1 MGLSGPAYW
10 GRICQSCVFNL
21 LQPTCSSSQ
30 RWLTLFSWSSA
41 FPRTQADVSWGEEDA
56 AKNHRVKNVSG
67 ASPSREVLNNRSE
80 LSDELL
86 CGFAVVISWYSTR
99 LRVSQHVNGLRY
111 NTQVCMTREDPR
123 LCGWFVSASK
133 SSNFPQN
140 TEVLLKERGWGQLL
154 FKVEE

>member
-1 MGLSGPAYW
+1 MWLSGPAYW

-30 RWLTLFSWSSA
+30 RWLTLFSWSSV
-41 FPRTQADVSWGEEDA
+41 FPQKQADVSWGEEDA

-99 LRVSQHVNGLRY
+99 LSFTACKRPPLQHAGGSEALRL
-111 NTQVCMTREDPR
+111 VR
-123 LCGWFVSASK
+123 LSIKKFKFSTKHRSAAKGAWMRSA
-133 SSNFPQN
+133 P
-140 TEVLLKERGWGQLL
+140 V
-154 FKVEE
+154 

>member
-10 GRICQSCVFNL
+10 GRLCQSCVFNL

-67 ASPSREVLNNRSE
+67 ASPSREVLNNRSK

-99 LRVSQHVNGLRY
+99 LSFTACKRPPLQHAGVRDAGGSEALRL
-111 NTQVCMTREDPR
+111 VR
-123 LCGWFVSASK
+123 LSIKKFKFSTKHRSAAKGAWMRSA
-133 SSNFPQN
+133 P
-140 TEVLLKERGWGQLL
+140 V
-154 FKVEE
+154 